1 MEVSERFAENLRHL
15 RKRTGMSQEE
25 LGFRSSLH
33 RTQIGLLEKGV
44 RVPKID
50 TLVKLAS
57 CLGVRIDCALL
68 DGIEWVRP
76 DQGEAL
82 FHVRSRRDE
91 EILMAGALSRPR
103 TKWWEEAF
111 AVLGAES
118 IDGTKMPAVGA
129 GIREDGMVLIRV
141 LDLPF
146 GVNREELVWGLA
158 RPAGGGPE
166 REERFTRSVSY
177 LVTSGLLAY
186 HGAQVLPTRAA
197 KRFDGILR
205 AAHELRYSRGDT

>member
-1 MEVSERFAENLRHL
+1 
-15 RKRTGMSQEE
+15 
-25 LGFRSSLH
+25 
-33 RTQIGLLEKGV
+33 
-44 RVPKID
+44 
-50 TLVKLAS
+50 
-57 CLGVRIDCALL
+57 VRIDCALL

-111 AVLGAES
+111 AVLAAES
-118 IDGTKMPAVGA
+118 IDGTKMPAVAA

-146 GVNREELVWGLA
+146 GTYREELVRSLA
-158 RPAGGGPE
+158 RTAGGGPE
-166 REERFTRSVSY
+166 REERFTRSVSH

-205 AAHELRYSRGDT
+205 AAHELRYSRADN